1 MSAAIEVVGL
11 CKTYGDTRAVDGV
24 SFTVE
29 HGECFGILGPNG
41 AGKTTTLE
49 MIEGLREPDGGT
61 VSVLGS
67 SPWPRHRELLMRIGV
82 QLQASAFIEKLTAL
96 EQLRTMTDLYGVPR
110 SRADEL
116 LDQVGLREKADV
128 LAEDLSGGQQ
138 QRLSIACALV
148 HRPQLIFLD
157 EPSAGLD
164 PTARRNL
171 WELLGQVREDGT
183 TVVLTTH
190 YMEEAEVLCDRV
202 AIMDRGRILT
212 LGPPPTLVREL
223 DAPTSVLLPPG
234 SLELDDATGMEG
246 VDSAHQDAGAL
257 RLVTRSPAA
266 VLTTLARRDALAG
279 LQVRSATLEDVFVSL
294 TGRSLHEGEGADEE
308 ASA

>member
-1 MSAAIEVVGL
+1 MRAAIEVVDL
-11 CKTYGDTRAVDGV
+11 RKTYGDTRAVDGV
-24 SFTVE
+24 GFSVE
-29 HGECFGILGPNG
+29 SGECFGILGPNG

-49 MIEGLREPDGGT
+49 MVEGLREPDGGT
-61 VSVLGS
+61 VSVLGL
-67 SPWPRHRELLMRIGV
+67 SPWPRNRELLMKIGV
-82 QLQASAFIEKLTAL
+82 QLQASAFIEKLTAI

-110 SRADEL
+110 ARADEL
-116 LDQVGLREKADV
+116 LDQVGLRDKADV
-128 LAEDLSGGQQ
+128 LAEALSGGQQ

-148 HRPQLIFLD
+148 HRPQVIFLD

-171 WELLGQVREDGT
+171 WHLLGEVRGEGT

-202 AIMDRGRILT
+202 AIMDRGRILA

-234 SLELDDATGMEG
+234 SLALEDAHRLDG
-246 VDSAHQDAGAL
+246 VESAHEDAGAL
-257 RLVTRSPAA
+257 RLVTRAPSALLT
-266 VLTTLARRDALAG
+266 VLAQRDALAG
-279 LQVRSATLEDVFVSL
+279 LQVRSATLEDVFVAL
-294 TGRSLHEGEGADEE
+294 TGRTLHEGESADEE
-308 ASA
+308 VTA